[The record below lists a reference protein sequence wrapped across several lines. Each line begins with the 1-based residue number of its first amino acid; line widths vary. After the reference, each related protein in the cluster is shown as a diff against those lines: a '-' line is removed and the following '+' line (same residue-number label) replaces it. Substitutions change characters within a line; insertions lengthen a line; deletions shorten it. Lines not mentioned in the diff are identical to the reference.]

1 MINAKG
7 CDVGSRNLVVAERN
21 EKGEIVFS
29 REVNAFLEFPLE
41 NRFMANML
49 KKSEVKHFVK
59 DNVAYV
65 VGQNAVEM
73 SQAIP
78 EKQLKRPMRN
88 GCVNSDEA
96 ESFFILSVMI
106 NSLVG
111 EAKND
116 KDVLYYSIPAKA
128 TNIETDL
135 DLHQKVLDTIFKK
148 NNVNG
153 KTFNASPINEGL
165 AVVFAELEKKQ
176 YTGIGVSMGSG
187 QVNVCYSIFSAPV
200 FTFSMVNGGDWIDQQ
215 VAKATGMPLSL
226 VNKEKESID
235 LTKEPTS
242 LFERV
247 VQLQYRILMEKT
259 IAGISQGLQSKI
271 KAISKDKPVDI
282 VLAGGVA
289 TPNGFEKWFKEI
301 MEEEK
306 MPIAIGEII
315 KPVDNLLTV
324 ARGCLVAAENSIN

>member
-1 MINAKG
+1 MNFKG
-7 CDVGSRNLVVAERN
+7 FDAGTRNLVSAERN
-21 EKGEIVFS
+21 DKGEIVFS
-29 REVNAFLEFPLE
+29 KEVNAFMEFPLE

-59 DNVAYV
+59 NNIAYV

-73 SQAIP
+73 SHAIP

-116 KDVLYYSIPAKA
+116 KDILYYTIPAKA
-128 TNIETDL
+128 VNFDTDL

-148 NNVNG
+148 NNING
-153 KTFNASPINEGL
+153 KTYNAFPINEGL
-165 AVVFAELEKKQ
+165 AVVFAELENKQ
-176 YTGIGVSMGSG
+176 YSGIGVSMGSG

-200 FTFSMVNGGDWIDQQ
+200 FTFSMVNGGDWIDEQ
-215 VAKATGMPLSL
+215 VAKATGMPVNL
-226 VNKEKESID
+226 VNKEKETID

-259 IAGISQGLQSKI
+259 IAGISHGLQSKI
-271 KAISKDKPVDI
+271 KSVSKDKPVDI
-282 VLAGGVA
+282 ILAGGVA

-301 MEEEK
+301 MDEEK
-306 MPIAIGEII
+306 MPIEIGEIR
-315 KPVDNLLTV
+315 KPVDNLFTV
-324 ARGCLVAAENSIN
+324 SKGALIAAENSVA